1 MEQWA
6 RHRIEKLSNA
16 SRCLPSESVP
26 SVKKVG
32 SILMKSSQCFQST
45 RDVMRHSSALGGGT
59 GDTST
64 DYRGQ
69 PGPLRRA
76 GGGLEGLRGCPCPGD
91 GCGQDRHPGQ
101 NRGSSQG
108 GDGVLESRVCG
119 TDWTEKCSW
128 RTSAQRGKRAREQS
142 LEEDGEGQVRAQSRA
157 GGGGDAWGVWLWWA
171 VGWETEN
178 SGTRAQ
184 EAMGHWLPGLD

>member
-1 MEQWA
+1 
-6 RHRIEKLSNA
+6 
-16 SRCLPSESVP
+16 
-26 SVKKVG
+26 
-32 SILMKSSQCFQST
+32 MKSSQCFQST

-108 GDGVLESRVCG
+108 GDGILESRVCG

-157 GGGGDAWGVWLWWA
+157 GGTPGECGCGGQWGGRLRT
-171 VGWETEN
+171 VGPELKRPWGTGCQDWTESENPQQTEQHQSLALVNEAFETF
-178 SGTRAQ
+178 SGTSAK
-184 EAMGHWLPGLD
+184 HW